1 MSSYEYWTRGGRP
14 ASAVAE
20 TIQDEPPAPSPSSTT
35 TRNAATSGTSLVQVF
50 SGVVG
55 AVFLL
60 VGILGFVPGITSN
73 FGDLELLG
81 RDSHGELL
89 GIFQVS
95 VLHNIVH
102 LLFAV
107 GILAAKNRATAA
119 AFLIG
124 GGVVYLVVWAY
135 GSLIDLSGGLN
146 FLPFNTADN
155 FLHLGLGVGMIAL
168 GVVGSAASKPKAVA
182 AR

>member
-1 MSSYEYWTRGGRP
+1 MSSYEYWTRGGR
-14 ASAVAE
+14 AAGAVAE
-20 TIQDEPPAPSPSSTT
+20 PTQGEPPAPSPSSTT
-35 TRNAATSGTSLVQVF
+35 RNAPTSRTSPVQIL
-50 SGVVG
+50 SAVVG

-81 RDSHGELL
+81 RDSHAELL
-89 GIFQVS
+89 GLFQVS
-95 VLHNIVH
+95 VIHNIVH

-168 GVVGSAASKPKAVA
+168 GVVGSAASKRSELA

>member
-1 MSSYEYWTRGGRP
+1 MSDYWTRGGRP

-20 TIQDEPPAPSPSSTT
+20 TIQDEPPAHSPSSTT
-35 TRNAATSGTSLVQVF
+35 RNSTSRTSPVQIF
-50 SGVVG
+50 SAVVG

-81 RDSHGELL
+81 RDSHAELL
-89 GIFQVS
+89 GLFQVS
-95 VLHNIVH
+95 VIHNIVH

-107 GILAAKNRATAA
+107 GILAARNRATAA

-168 GVVGSAASKPKAVA
+168 GVVGSAASKRSELA

>member
-14 ASAVAE
+14 AGAVAE
-20 TIQDEPPAPSPSSTT
+20 ATEEEPPAPSPSRT
-35 TRNAATSGTSLVQVF
+35 TRGAAASRTSPVQVLA
-50 SGVVG
+50 GVFGV
-55 AVFLL
+55 VFLL
-60 VGILGFVPGITSN
+60 VGILGFVPGITTN

-124 GGVVYLVVWAY
+124 GGIVYLVVWAY

-155 FLHLGLGVGMIAL
+155 FLHLGLGVSMIAL
-168 GVVGSAASKPKAVA
+168 GVIGSAASKRDAVA